1 MGGSVSEQS
10 VALLFPGQ
18 GCQHVGMGAQL
29 YQSSAAARDVYDT
42 ADRVL
47 GFPLSELCFSGPDDA
62 LTDTANAQ
70 PAIFV
75 TSMALWHAMAPQ
87 IEDAKSRIGYVAG
100 HSLGEFSALAA
111 AGAIAFEDGVRLVR
125 RRGEAMQR
133 AGQEAPGGMAAI
145 LGLGDDVV
153 RSIVGDVGGDLW
165 VANLNCPGQVVIA
178 GSRSALDTGMGLA
191 KERGAKKAV
200 PLAVSVACHTP
211 YMAAAADELA
221 EALEDTEFK
230 RPWAAV
236 VSNVEARALYEPAD
250 IKTALLKQLTM
261 PVRWSE
267 SVTEMIGSGVASFVE
282 IGPKPIVT
290 GFTRRIDRRVRSK
303 SVADL
308 KGIEDLD
315 MSEL

>member
-1 MGGSVSEQS
+1 VSDQS
-10 VALLFPGQ
+10 LALLFPGQ

-29 YQSSAAARDVYDT
+29 YQSSPAAKDVYDR
-42 ADRVL
+42 ADDVL
-47 GFPLSELCFSGPDDA
+47 GFPLSEICFAGPADA

-75 TSMALWHAMAPQ
+75 TSIALWRAMAPQ
-87 IEDAKSRIGYVAG
+87 IAAAKSRISSLAG

-133 AGQEAPGGMAAI
+133 AGLESPGGMAAI
-145 LGLGDDVV
+145 LGLSDDAV
-153 RSIVGDVGGDLW
+153 RDIVGDVVGDLW

-178 GSRSALDTGMGLA
+178 GSREALDAAIGLA
-191 KERGAKKAV
+191 KDRGAKKAV

-211 YMAAAADELA
+211 YMAAAADDLA
-221 EALEDTEFK
+221 EALEDTEFR

-236 VSNVEARALYEPAD
+236 VSNAEARALSEPAD
-250 IKTALLKQLTM
+250 IKAALLKQLTM

-267 SVTEMIGSGVASFVE
+267 SIKEMLGSGVGSFVE

-290 GFTRRIDRRVRSK
+290 GFTRRIDRSVRSK

-308 KGIEDLD
+308 KGIQGLD